1 MQEKCHS
8 IVIGLQNKNIL
19 CERERERERETIKY
33 LLKTCDWCSSNQNF
47 FSFDW
52 RPCVW
57 TKHYFLFPQQIEETT
72 LPNPKNPKLALIRG
86 QRSVISRDFAAYR
99 SALERHK
106 YSIDA
111 PNWLRSKR
119 RASTQTAQ
127 NLTGIK
133 KNNKFFSEYKSL
145 EKRFD

>member
-1 MQEKCHS
+1 MKCNP
-8 IVIGLQNKNIL
+8 IVIGLHNRRGKGG
-19 CERERERERETIKY
+19 EGREREIKY
-33 LLKTCDWCSSNQNF
+33 LLKTCSQCSCNQSF
-47 FSFDW
+47 FSFNYELCL
-52 RPCVW
+52 R
-57 TKHYFLFPQQIEETT
+57 TKVYVFPLFQQIEETT
-72 LPNPKNPKLALIRG
+72 LPNPKNSKLALIRG

-127 NLTGIK
+127 NLTGITK
-133 KNNKFFSEYKSL
+133 
-145 EKRFD
+145 